1 MYSLMAGVLAVAML
15 CIAGALMLW
24 RHGEVKRGQAD
35 VQRFI
40 DSRIEPAARAAGAIQ
55 REP

>member
-1 MYSLMAGVLAVAML
+1 MAGVLAVAML

-40 DSRIEPAARAAGAIQ
+40 DSRIEPAARAAGA
-55 REP
+55 